1 MRSSKTRETIIC
13 TLEAQANLSSQ
24 DSGIMKPFFKI
35 HRPAHGNVPLMDIE
49 IFVLKTPPTFFY
61 FEFSLTYQGT
71 PHLCWKKNSA
81 ISFDSLKVDKRQVDV
96 RETGVGKFQEV
107 KSSPHGWT
115 LLLFLSIKGLVS
127 SEISFKIEFLLH
139 PSNFP

>member
-24 DSGIMKPFFKI
+24 DSGIMKPLFKI

-61 FEFSLTYQGT
+61 FEFSLTYQGS
-71 PHLCWKKNSA
+71 PHLCWKKTLQFPLTPWKQTKGTFLTSEKLEWESSRRWKA
-81 ISFDSLKVDKRQVDV
+81 AH
-96 RETGVGKFQEV
+96 TGGSYCFY
-107 KSSPHGWT
+107 
-115 LLLFLSIKGLVS
+115 IYKGTS
-127 SEISFKIEFLLH
+127 YHWDFF
-139 PSNFP
+139 